1 MLCRVI
7 VDDGESA
14 VVFNGLVPLVDAMF
28 TNTNNYI
35 TGRRYF
41 TLSTSIF

>member
-35 TGRRYF
+35 TGRGCF
-41 TLSTSIF
+41 TLST